1 MKQKGMILFL
11 GLLGLVFL
19 TSTAQAQ
26 RVELLL
32 EDDQLLKSGRSALH
46 AGNLER
52 ALFYY
57 EKAIERKASISRI
70 EMITVHN
77 GLCVTYMYMER
88 FEEALEQCQ
97 TSLELQPNR
106 WETMNNLGTVYLVM
120 GDYPQAILTYE
131 KALKMK
137 SGSRILLR
145 NMEIAQ
151 QRMREARMPQ
161 EIGSDVD
168 GFDKDNYLAGPVFGG
183 NSGR

>member
-1 MKQKGMILFL
+1 MKHKGKALFF
-11 GLLGLVFL
+11 GILGLVFL
-19 TSTAQAQ
+19 TATAQAQ

-32 EDDQLLKSGRSALH
+32 EDDQLLKSGRAALH

-70 EMITVHN
+70 EMITVYN
-77 GLCVTYMYMER
+77 GLCVTYMYLGR

-97 TSLELQPNR
+97 ASLELQPNR

-120 GDYPQAILTYE
+120 GDYSEAILTYE

-137 SGSRILLR
+137 SGSGILLR

-151 QRMREARMPQ
+151 QRMREASMPR
-161 EIGSDVD
+161 EIGGEGD
-168 GFDKDNYLAGPVFGG
+168 GFEKDNYRADRAFGG